1 MTLFRATVPAMAL
14 LLACSG
20 GVAAQV
26 EQGRLQV
33 TPYAG
38 FFQADNSSALK
49 DAAMV
54 GIEAVHYF
62 TPIVGIGLIG
72 NFARAESDGSFFP
85 AMRWDVGPDTSF
97 LLHVGQDLT
106 VVTYG
111 VVAKA
116 NFRAGRLAPYA
127 AGGITGWTIFLDP
140 QSNDSPQDVGGF
152 GFELGGGV
160 HFALSERAGIRFDV
174 RDMIFTDFNRDDLN
188 PVDPR
193 FQTDVFL
200 VPEPPPAKSTIHNIR
215 ATLGFTYVP
224 AR

>member
-1 MTLFRATVPAMAL
+1 MRLFRAAVPVMAL
-14 LLACSG
+14 LLASAG

-38 FFQADNSSALK
+38 FLRADNSSALK

-54 GIEAVHYF
+54 GIEAVYYF
-62 TPIVGIGLIG
+62 MPTVGVGLTG
-72 NFARAESDGSFFP
+72 NFSRAESDGSYFP

-106 VVTYG
+106 IVTYG
-111 VVAKA
+111 LIAKA

-127 AGGITGWTIFLDP
+127 AGGVIGWTLFLDP
-140 QSNDSPQDVGGF
+140 QSNDSPQDVGGV

-160 HFALSERAGIRFDV
+160 HFTLSERAGIRLDL
-174 RDMIFTDFNRDDLN
+174 RDLVFTDFNRDDLN

-200 VPEPPPAKSTIHNIR
+200 VPDPPAAKSTIHNIR
-215 ATLGFTYVP
+215 ATIGFTYVP
-224 AR
+224 AN